1 MSTHSSAY
9 TPDPARA
16 KWDAVS
22 QQLEQA
28 TPESKIILADT
39 IRADIDEA
47 FTVFTGTHLTNIVYG
62 LYSKDEVDFWHD
74 ASELLIK
81 IP

>member
-9 TPDPARA
+9 RPDPARA

-22 QQLEQA
+22 QQLEEA

-39 IRADIDEA
+39 IRADTDKA
-47 FTVFTGTHLTNIVYG
+47 FKVFTSMHLLETVRG
-62 LYSKDEVDFWHD
+62 SYSKDEEDFYHN

-81 IP
+81 LP